1 MEADSLPHK
10 VTILVVDDD
19 PIIVKIVAMTINRA
33 GYGSTVACNG
43 IQALEC
49 IQTHRPD
56 LIISDIM
63 MPEMDG
69 YTLLYF
75 LKSNPETADIPVI
88 FLTARDSGDDI
99 IDGLDMGA
107 FDYLTKPLQPDEL
120 LASIKKKLPNI
131 PA

>member
-1 MEADSLPHK
+1 MESESLK
-10 VTILVVDDD
+10 QKYTILVVDDD

-99 IDGLDMGA
+99 IDGIDMGA
-107 FDYLTKPLQPDEL
+107 FDYLTKPFQPDEL
-120 LASIKKKLPNI
+120 LASIKKKLSL
-131 PA
+131 

>member
-1 MEADSLPHK
+1 MEFDSLPQK
-10 VTILVVDDD
+10 TTILVVDDD
-19 PIIVKIVAMTINRA
+19 PIIQKIVALTVNRA

-43 IQALEC
+43 IKALEC
-49 IQTHRPD
+49 IQNHRPD

-99 IDGLDMGA
+99 IDGIDMGA
-107 FDYLTKPLQPDEL
+107 YDYLVKPFNPDQL
-120 LASIKKKLPNI
+120 LTSIKKKLSQ
-131 PA
+131 